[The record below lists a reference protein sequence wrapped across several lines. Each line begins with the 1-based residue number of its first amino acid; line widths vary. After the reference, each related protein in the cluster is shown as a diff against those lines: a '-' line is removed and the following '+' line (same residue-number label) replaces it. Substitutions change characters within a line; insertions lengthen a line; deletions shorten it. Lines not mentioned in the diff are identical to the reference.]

1 MGSGVGTRNVATVTV
16 RGDEASLK
24 HGLDGLLVLLVGL
37 LSSLDLLE
45 LDMEAIDGLELVLD
59 SLLLGEG
66 SSLLVDDFLLRSPSH
81 RCGLHPTHD
90 KMG

>member
-37 LSSLDLLE
+37 LSSLDLLK
-45 LDMEAIDGLELVLD
+45 LNMEAIDGLELVLD
-59 SLLLGEG
+59 GLLLGERCG
-66 SSLLVDDFLLRSPSH
+66 LLVLNFLLGTSSNT
-81 RCGLHPTHD
+81 CGLHPTDD
-90 KMG
+90 KRG